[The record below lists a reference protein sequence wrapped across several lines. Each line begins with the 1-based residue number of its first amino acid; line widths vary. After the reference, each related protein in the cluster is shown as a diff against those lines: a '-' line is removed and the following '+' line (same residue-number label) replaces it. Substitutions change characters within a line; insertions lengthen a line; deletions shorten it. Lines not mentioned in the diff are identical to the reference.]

1 MRLEQKNL
9 KIKKEKKNPREMKE
23 RKEKENINKTE
34 RDDAK
39 LERKKKKTQKDNS
52 CQGNCRSVAVLE
64 HWRLTS
70 QATPG

>member
-1 MRLEQKNL
+1 
-9 KIKKEKKNPREMKE
+9 MKE

-39 LERKKKKTQKDNS
+39 LERKKEKKTQKDNS

-64 HWRLTS
+64 H
-70 QATPG
+70 

>member
-1 MRLEQKNL
+1 MVISQLRMRLEQKNL

-39 LERKKKKTQKDNS
+39 LERKKKKNTERQ
-52 CQGNCRSVAVLE
+52 
-64 HWRLTS
+64 
-70 QATPG
+70 